1 MNRIVVSTVA
11 MLVAVV
17 GFAMV
22 GEDQEASAGLFGNKC
37 CKPACCEPAA
47 PACCPR
53 WSATS
58 AASSQDTPFVRRTSK
73 QKKPA

>member
-22 GEDQEASAGLFGNKC
+22 GEDQEANAGLFGGLV
-37 CKPACCEPAA
+37 AA
-47 PACCPR
+47 AVAR
-53 WSATS
+53 G
-58 AASSQDTPFVRRTSK
+58 V
-73 QKKPA
+73 